1 MRLEQITEHTWYLP
15 PDDQKDRPML
25 GYVKGEKFSLA
36 IDGGFSPDQV
46 EGFYRELKAAN
57 LPKPDFTALTHWHWD
72 HTLGLPAVF
81 GLVIAECRTNELLR
95 EERKRLAD
103 PSYEKRLR
111 KSYIYVD
118 EEFPNVPIP
127 TIRTGEIEFHDHL
140 TLDPGGVRAELFHVE
155 APHTPDSTLI
165 YIPEDKVLFL
175 GDASLSSFET
185 GRMDREKMNALLEAV
200 RSLDCQAI
208 LLGHEGL
215 LSKENFLYYNGF

>member
-1 MRLEQITEHTWYLP
+1 MRLEQISEHTWYLP

-46 EGFYRELKAAN
+46 EGFYKELKAAN

-72 HTLGLPAVF
+72 HTLGLPAVS
-81 GLVIAECRTNELLR
+81 GLVIAEERTNDLLR
-95 EERKRLAD
+95 EERKRLVD

-111 KSYIYVD
+111 MSYIYVD

-185 GRMDREKMNALLEAV
+185 GRMDREKMNALLETV
-200 RSLDCQAI
+200 RNLDCQAI

-215 LSKENFLYYNGF
+215 LSKEDFLYYNGF

>member
-1 MRLEQITEHTWYLP
+1 MRLEQISEHTWYLP

-185 GRMDREKMNALLEAV
+185 GRMDREKMNALLEKV
-200 RSLDCQAI
+200 HELDCRAV

-215 LSKENFLYYNGF
+215 LSKEDFLYYNGF

>member
-1 MRLEQITEHTWYLP
+1 MRLEQISEHTWYLP

-215 LSKENFLYYNGF
+215 LSKEDFLYYNGF

>member
-1 MRLEQITEHTWYLP
+1 MRLEQISEHIWYLP
-15 PDDQKDRPML
+15 PDNQKDRPML

-185 GRMDREKMNALLEAV
+185 GCLDREKMNALLEKV
-200 RSLDCQAI
+200 RELDCRAV

-215 LSKENFLYYNGF
+215 LSKEDFLYYNG

>member
-118 EEFPNVPIP
+118 EEFPDVPIP